1 MVEAT
6 ISHLLTCLPVGEVHV
21 GATGFPQLMHW
32 KKNGLNME

>member
-1 MVEAT
+1 MAGIT
-6 ISHLLTCLPVGEVHV
+6 ISYLLICLLVGEVHV